1 MPRSTDDNSADH
13 GHAGLA
19 PLAEEEREFEKFK
32 QGLRKLIAFYRDKLA
47 RAEAALGALE
57 GKSTTAEPRLNK
69 TIKDMLAKQGP
80 RTRDQILAELLSAS
94 LVANTV
100 AGRSRVDRSLRQCVN
115 AATLVERDGKF
126 ELPAKRG

>member
-69 TIKDMLAKQGP
+69 TIKDLLARTGP
-80 RTRDQILAELLSAS
+80 LTRDEVMAELLRAS
-94 LVANTV
+94 LIADTV
-100 AGRSRVDRSLRQCVN
+100 AGRSRVDRSIRQCVN
-115 AATLVERDGKF
+115 AATLMENDGKF
-126 ELPAKRG
+126 DLPARN

>member
-1 MPRSTDDNSADH
+1 LADDNAADP
-13 GHAGLA
+13 GQSLA

-57 GKSTTAEPRLNK
+57 GKSVTAEPRLNK
-69 TIKDMLAKQGP
+69 TIKDLLAKTGAL
-80 RTRDQILAELLSAS
+80 TRDEVIAELLRTS
-94 LVANTV
+94 LIADTV

-115 AATLVERDGKF
+115 ASTLVEHSGKF
-126 ELPAKRG
+126 DLPRS

>member
-1 MPRSTDDNSADH
+1 MMPRSTDDNSADH

-69 TIKDMLAKQGP
+69 TIKDLLARTGP
-80 RTRDQILAELLSAS
+80 LTRDEVMAELLRAS
-94 LVANTV
+94 LIADTV

-115 AATLVERDGKF
+115 AATLMENDGKF
-126 ELPAKRG
+126 DLPARN

>member
-1 MPRSTDDNSADH
+1 MPRLEEDNSADH
-13 GHAGLA
+13 GRAGLA

-57 GKSTTAEPRLNK
+57 GKSTTSEPRLNK
-69 TIKDMLAKQGP
+69 TIKDLLAKTGP
-80 RTRDQILAELLSAS
+80 LTRDEVMAELLRSS
-94 LVANTV
+94 LVADTV

-115 AATLVERDGKF
+115 AATLTENDGKF
-126 ELPAKRG
+126 DLPGTRT

>member
-1 MPRSTDDNSADH
+1 M
-13 GHAGLA
+13 GA
-19 PLAEEEREFEKFK
+19 PQLAEQEREFEKFQ
-32 QGLRKLIAFYRDKLA
+32 QGLHRLVAFYRDKLA
-47 RAEAALGALE
+47 RAESALSALE
-57 GKSTTAEPRLNK
+57 GRSVSAEPRLNK

>member
-69 TIKDMLAKQGP
+69 TIKDLLARTGP
-80 RTRDQILAELLSAS
+80 LTRDEVMAELLRAS
-94 LVANTV
+94 LIADTV

-115 AATLVERDGKF
+115 AATLMENDGKF
-126 ELPAKRG
+126 DLPARN

>member
-1 MPRSTDDNSADH
+1 MPRSADDTSPDH
-13 GHAGLA
+13 NHAGTA
-19 PLAEEEREFEKFK
+19 PLAEDEHEFEKFK

-69 TIKDMLAKQGP
+69 TIKDLLAKTGP
-80 RTRDQILAELLSAS
+80 LTRDEVMAELLRAS
-94 LVANTV
+94 LVADTV

-115 AATLVERDGKF
+115 AATLVEQDGKF
-126 ELPAKRG
+126 NLPGNPT